1 MLDLMPKKSR
11 CTVSKS
17 DRVLRSHSHKMADQN
32 IEGMEHEGEENQ
44 DLQQDQSGSQEDV
57 HSDQPNNVEEQEDT
71 SETSQNVH
79 VENPAGN
86 QTSQSSQYTIDLGQG
101 PIPVTFQELMA
112 RPSTVRK

>member
-11 CTVSKS
+11 CTVPKS
-17 DRVLRSHSHKMADQN
+17 DRVLRSHKMADQN

-86 QTSQSSQYTIDLGQG
+86 QNNQAT
-101 PIPVTFQELMA
+101 
-112 RPSTVRK
+112 RPMINTDY